1 LKRDKLSDLGLN
13 LIQSLKLWLVGSQDW
28 SAWICFGPAGCSRTG
43 LCLHFV
49 VFVNLIC
56 LHFFLNVIFF
66 CLLGQILEKY
76 IWKCKFFLSGNLS
89 FVFKLFVVVLNYFD
103 FYKFP
108 FDKFV

>member
-1 LKRDKLSDLGLN
+1 MDLF
-13 LIQSLKLWLVGSQDW
+13 W
-28 SAWICFGPAGCSRTG
+28 ASRLQQNRFLFAFCCCCKFDLFT
-43 LCLHFV
+43 
-49 VFVNLIC
+49 
-56 LHFFLNVIFF
+56 FFLNVIFF